1 MPVGIRSRLH
11 TCAVTALFAASLS
24 AAFACAT
31 GVRRVEDG
39 FENSRRGYRIDAP
52 SGSET
57 WQRVKVKD
65 VDLSFSDDS
74 GEVSMSLFS
83 HCGSAAR
90 QLADAPEWLARQ
102 LLFGLRPAT
111 PPLREEIE
119 ILGRPGV
126 AQIFHAEEA
135 SRRIA
140 VKTVSFSVEGCGY
153 DFALVA
159 ARRFAEREA
168 AFDRWWSSFSLNP
181 PSQGGGG

>member
-1 MPVGIRSRLH
+1 M
-11 TCAVTALFAASLS
+11 
-24 AAFACAT
+24 
-31 GVRRVEDG
+31 GVRPVEDG
-39 FENSRRGYRIDAP
+39 FEDPKRGYRIDAP
-52 SGSET
+52 SGSEA

-74 GEVSMSLFS
+74 GEASMSLFS

-90 QLADAPEWLARQ
+90 QLADTPVWLARQ
-102 LLFGLRPAT
+102 LLFGLRPTT

-126 AQIFHAEEA
+126 TQIFHAEEA

-140 VKTVSFSVEGCGY
+140 VKTVSFSVEGCSY
-153 DFALVA
+153 DFALIA
-159 ARRFAEREA
+159 ARELAEHEA
-168 AFDRWWSSFSLNP
+168 AFDRWWSSFSLIR